1 MNIIRLC
8 GVAII
13 SVVAAVLVKRVKADF
28 GAFVSIIAAVVIFGA
43 AVSAVAP
50 LTSYVS
56 QLAATSGFG
65 IYAETIIKSL
75 AVTLLAQTTGDICR
89 DCGENA
95 VAGKIEFAAKCAIM
109 LLSLPVIKN
118 ILSLSEAVLEK

>member
-50 LTSYVS
+50 LTSYVNE
-56 QLAATSGFG
+56 LAETSGFG

>member
-56 QLAATSGFG
+56 ELAETSGFG

-109 LLSLPVIKN
+109 LLSLPVIKK

>member
-13 SVVAAVLVKRVKADF
+13 SVVAAVIVKRIKPDF

-56 QLAATSGFG
+56 ELAETSGFG

>member
-1 MNIIRLC
+1 MNIIKLC

-13 SVVAAVLVKRVKADF
+13 SVVAAVIVKRIKPDF
-28 GAFVSIIAAVVIFGA
+28 GTFVSVMAAVVIFGA
-43 AVSAVAP
+43 ALSTLSPV
-50 LTSYVS
+50 TSYIGELSDV
-56 QLAATSGFG
+56 AGFG
-65 IYAETIIKSL
+65 IYTETIIKSL

-89 DCGENA
+89 DCGESA

-118 ILSLSEAVLEK
+118 ILSLSGAVLEK

>member
-43 AVSAVAP
+43 AP

-56 QLAATSGFG
+56 ELAETSGFG

>member
-13 SVVAAVLVKRVKADF
+13 SVVAAVLVKRVKPDF

-56 QLAATSGFG
+56 ELAETSGFG

>member
-56 QLAATSGFG
+56 ELAETSGFG

-95 VAGKIEFAAKCAIM
+95 VAGEIEFAAKCAIM

>member
-50 LTSYVS
+50 LTSYVRE
-56 QLAATSGFG
+56 LAETSGFG

>member
-43 AVSAVAP
+43 A
-50 LTSYVS
+50 
-56 QLAATSGFG
+56 
-65 IYAETIIKSL
+65 
-75 AVTLLAQTTGDICR
+75 
-89 DCGENA
+89 
-95 VAGKIEFAAKCAIM
+95 GKIEFAAKCAIM

>member
-1 MNIIRLC
+1 MSIIRLC

-56 QLAATSGFG
+56 ELAETSGFG

>member
-56 QLAATSGFG
+56 ELAETSGFG

-109 LLSLPVIKN
+109 LLSLSVIKN
-118 ILSLSEAVLEK
+118 ILSLSAAVLEK

>member
-1 MNIIRLC
+1 M
-8 GVAII
+8 
-13 SVVAAVLVKRVKADF
+13 
-28 GAFVSIIAAVVIFGA
+28 
-43 AVSAVAP
+43 
-50 LTSYVS
+50 
-56 QLAATSGFG
+56 
-65 IYAETIIKSL
+65 
-75 AVTLLAQTTGDICR
+75 TLLAQTTGDICR

>member
-56 QLAATSGFG
+56 ELAETSGFG

-118 ILSLSEAVLEK
+118 ILSLAEAVLEK

>member
-28 GAFVSIIAAVVIFGA
+28 GALVSIIAAVVIFGA

-56 QLAATSGFG
+56 ELAETSGFG

>member
-43 AVSAVAP
+43 AVSAIAP

-56 QLAATSGFG
+56 EIAETSG
-65 IYAETIIKSL
+65 
-75 AVTLLAQTTGDICR
+75 
-89 DCGENA
+89 
-95 VAGKIEFAAKCAIM
+95 
-109 LLSLPVIKN
+109 
-118 ILSLSEAVLEK
+118 

>member
-50 LTSYVS
+50 LISYVGE
-56 QLAATSGFG
+56 LAETSGFG

>member
-8 GVAII
+8 GIAII
-13 SVVAAVLVKRVKADF
+13 SVVAAVIVKRIKPDF

-56 QLAATSGFG
+56 ELAETSGFG

>member
-13 SVVAAVLVKRVKADF
+13 SVAAVLVKRVKADF

-56 QLAATSGFG
+56 ELAETSGFG

>member
-56 QLAATSGFG
+56 ELAETSGFG

-75 AVTLLAQTTGDICR
+75 AVTLLAQTTGDICG

>member
-50 LTSYVS
+50 LISYVS
-56 QLAATSGFG
+56 ELAETSGFG

>member
-43 AVSAVAP
+43 AVSAVVP

-56 QLAATSGFG
+56 ELAETSGFG

>member
-56 QLAATSGFG
+56 ELAETSGFG

-75 AVTLLAQTTGDICR
+75 AVTLLAQTTVDICR